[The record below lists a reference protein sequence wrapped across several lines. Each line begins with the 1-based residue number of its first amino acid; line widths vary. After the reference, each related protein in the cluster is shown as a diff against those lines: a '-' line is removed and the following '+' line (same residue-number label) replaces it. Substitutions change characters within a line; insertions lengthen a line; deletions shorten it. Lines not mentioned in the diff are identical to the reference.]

1 MIQRTCSFCQNHGT
15 ILTDIGFLCESCF
28 NVRYTKCD
36 CCNNYHH
43 SAYIRHFN
51 GENICVNCFNQHF
64 YVCPDCNK
72 MIKINSFEYKQIK
85 KISIDGQNE
94 KLICFDCFNNRYD
107 VCDMCNSYIKKDDL
121 IFINDYKY
129 KKICKSCRAKL
140 SLHTC

>member
-51 GENICVNCFNQHF
+51 GESLDYAVDKLTKEQNVL
-64 YVCPDCNK
+64 VA
-72 MIKINSFEYKQIK
+72 K
-85 KISIDGQNE
+85 KI
-94 KLICFDCFNNRYD
+94 
-107 VCDMCNSYIKKDDL
+107 
-121 IFINDYKY
+121 
-129 KKICKSCRAKL
+129 
-140 SLHTC
+140 